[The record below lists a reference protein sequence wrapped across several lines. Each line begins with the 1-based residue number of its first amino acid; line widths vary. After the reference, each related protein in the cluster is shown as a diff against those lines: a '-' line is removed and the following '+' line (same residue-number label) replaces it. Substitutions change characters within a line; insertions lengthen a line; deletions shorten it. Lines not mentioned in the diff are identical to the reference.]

1 MRSSLGPLTLVLA
14 TCASLGARADDRGQR
29 VRGLEPPERHLERR
43 LPHPKR
49 GVPAERATR
58 SCLAYAGHAIL
69 WSDEGE
75 MGASDLEI
83 RKRPKGMTAEA
94 ACAERFGGKAIRP
107 QEGDEAMGPAG
118 VFDRWLLEVSADDF
132 GILATFALVDLDS
145 GARSY
150 EDDYQPAR
158 ELWLERTAQGPVLTY
173 WSSLGRFDCIPRR
186 GEPECWQ
193 RIRER
198 HGIPPEVPQP
208 DCEAAIAAQPEM
220 LSGEADR
227 ATQIAV
233 HLRVPRLSRRD
244 AVYLPDPPS
253 CEAAP

>member
-1 MRSSLGPLTLVLA
+1 MRASLRPLALLLA
-14 TCASLGARADDRGQR
+14 SCASLGARADDRGPR
-29 VRGLEPPERHLERR
+29 PHGLEPLERRLERR

-49 GVPAERATR
+49 GIPAEPATR
-58 SCLAYAGHAIL
+58 TCLAYAGHAVL

-94 ACAERFGGKAIRP
+94 ACAERFPGKVIRP
-107 QEGDEAMGPAG
+107 QEGDEAMEPAG
-118 VFDRWLLEVSADDF
+118 IFDRWLFEVSADDF
-132 GILATFALVDLDS
+132 GILATFALVDLDT

-150 EDDYQPAR
+150 EDDYQPGR
-158 ELWLERTAQGPVLTY
+158 ELRFERTAEGPLLTY

-186 GEPECWQ
+186 GESACWQ

-198 HGIPPEVPQP
+198 HAIPPEVPQP
-208 DCEAAIAAQPEM
+208 DCEAAIAAQPEV
-220 LSGEADR
+220 LTGDADR
-227 ATQIAV
+227 AAQIAV
-233 HLRVPRLSRRD
+233 HVRVPRLSRRD